1 MRPQSHDLI
10 LAITSG
16 RPPQG
21 MAMLI
26 EPLDLQTPINEG
38 FAEATRRFVLPTR
51 A

>member
-1 MRPQSHDLI
+1 
-10 LAITSG
+10 
-16 RPPQG
+16 
-21 MAMLI
+21 MAMLV